1 MNARRPRTAL
11 RSSALPS
18 LAALL
23 ASGVVIDGCDSP
35 ADATARQQRL
45 SSHGE
50 NAARDLQGSR
60 LGDALKEIGIG
71 LGIIDSTSP
80 VNVTPGG
87 APPVV
92 NPQPDMQPS
101 GAIAPVQPT
110 PPTPPPTTIH
120 TAGGPMRAAPVPPP
134 PPRPAVPVPAPPGG
148 MMMVHPPPPAP
159 PQAPPTRR

>member
-1 MNARRPRTAL
+1 MNARRPRTAV

-23 ASGVVIDGCDSP
+23 ASGVVLDGCDAST
-35 ADATARQQRL
+35 DASARQQRL

-71 LGIIDSTSP
+71 LGLIDATSP
-80 VNVTPGG
+80 GVSTAG

-110 PPTPPPTTIH
+110 PPSPPPPAIH
-120 TAGGPMRAAPVPPP
+120 TEGGPMRADPAPPP
-134 PPRPAVPVPAPPGG
+134 PPPEPVLAPPGG
-148 MMMVHPPPPAP
+148 MPMVHPAPPA
-159 PQAPPTRR
+159 RR